1 MSKGTIKAVFFLLF
15 IVFAVYL
22 MRYTDV
28 REYLNPEVMQQW
40 VHGFGPLA
48 PLVFIALYGAG
59 ISLFLPAT
67 VFTGIGALLFGALWG
82 FFFNIAGAM
91 LGASVSFFIGR
102 YLGRD
107 FAASLIGDRLKKYD
121 RKIAEN
127 GFATTLY
134 LRLVFFPFTPLNFGM
149 GLTAIDF
156 KAFFFGTFLG
166 IIAGG
171 FAMTFFFATLAEV
184 WKSGQWTTLLSWTSL
199 LALVLF
205 VGSFFIPALV
215 KRIRPESLES

>member
-1 MSKGTIKAVFFLLF
+1 MNKGAIKA
-15 IVFAVYL
+15 IVFLIFILLVL
-22 MRYTDV
+22 FLFRYTNLGEFFNPDV
-28 REYLNPEVMQQW
+28 MRNW
-40 VHGFGPLA
+40 VNGFGSLA
-48 PLVFIALYGAG
+48 PLVFVVLYGLG

-67 VFTGIGALLFGALWG
+67 LFTGLGALLFGTFWG
-82 FFFNIAGAM
+82 FLFNITGAM
-91 LGASVSFFIGR
+91 LGASIGFFIGR

-107 FAASLIGDRLKKYD
+107 FAASLIGERLKKYD

-156 KAFFFGTFLG
+156 KAFFAGTLFG

-184 WKSGQWTTLLSWTSL
+184 WKSGQWMNLLSWTSL
-199 LALVLF
+199 LAVVLF
-205 VGSFFIPALV
+205 VGSFFIPVLV
-215 KRIRPESLES
+215 RKIKPEGMIK